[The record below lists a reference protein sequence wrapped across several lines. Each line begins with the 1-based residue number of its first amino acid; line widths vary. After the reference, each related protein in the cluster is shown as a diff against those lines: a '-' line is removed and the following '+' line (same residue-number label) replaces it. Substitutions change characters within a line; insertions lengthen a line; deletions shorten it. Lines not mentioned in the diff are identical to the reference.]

1 MPADLATL
9 YAATTPEA
17 RATAAAAWADTLK
30 IADLANLKA
39 IDEFKTQLAD
49 KGKNAAN
56 ARAGALRGAKALLD
70 KFGAAAESACI
81 PMLGA
86 VLEALADKMKPVAVE
101 AAEFNEALLKNL
113 SPHAVMEV
121 MPIVLEERDGKWQS
135 NLGRAM
141 MIGIMAA
148 KYRMQMNRVLTTAIP
163 VVSGL
168 MWDVKAQVKDAA
180 AETMDKMF
188 ACCENKDITPSIPDI
203 TACILKPEM
212 TNECVHKLA
221 GCVFVSDIDASA
233 LAIMCPLLKRGL
245 DESATVTKRN
255 VARIVENMAKL
266 VDDPYE
272 IEPFIP
278 QLLPQI
284 TRAKEEVSDPEAR
297 NVCQKAYDQLVST
310 QNQPPVWNKIEGA
323 KVLSTLSGLVP
334 KGSDPAVLAHTSALA
349 HSMLDLKI
357 LDGAAWKEA
366 LGTHLSLIVPDAA
379 KRDKII
385 GGFLEVCAKDV
396 KVEEAKEEVDDA
408 EQLCDCQFSLAYGN
422 KVLLNQ
428 TVLKLKRGY
437 RYGLCGRNDSGKTS
451 LMRAIANQQVEGFPP
466 PTELR
471 TMFVETD
478 VVGETNDGTGRL
490 LTECS
495 VIEFVAKHA
504 GLQKYGVTEE
514 MAREKLLAVGFAE
527 TDAPNADGTLPAA
540 SLEKLVGR
548 LSGGWRMK
556 CALTRAM
563 LMKADILLLDEPTN
577 HLDPGN
583 VKWVMD
589 YLCSLSNVTS
599 IMVSHDIKVLDQV
612 CTHVLQIDK
621 LKLKQFKGN
630 LTYVAKHHV
639 PDLMSYFELKAT
651 KFTMRFPTPGMLE
664 GITSRGKHIMKMTN
678 ISFTYPGAAKAQ
690 LNNVTVRVSL
700 STRAACI
707 GANGAGKSTMIKL
720 LTGELQPDKKGAD
733 GKDVGEVW
741 KHPNARVAYVAQH
754 AFHHIENHLEKTPNE
769 YIRWRYEHGSDKEG
783 LEKVTTKLTPEE
795 EAQMKKPIII
805 EYKTEDGK
813 IKQEKRIFKRFTDGR
828 RQMQKSK
835 EQEYEIVWEGDA
847 GFMSWYPRTKLVAA
861 GFAKVLKH
869 CDERIA
875 AKATQL
881 VRPLTQKFVEGHLD
895 DVGLEAEFAT
905 HTRIGALSGG
915 QKVKVVLAA
924 AMWNTP
930 HIVILDEPTNYLD
943 RDSLGAMAEAINKY
957 EGGVVIISHNAQFVD
972 QVCPEVWH
980 LEHHTLNLKGS
991 YDWLESANKEA
1002 AKLAEAADSYIDGS
1016 GNEVKVEKAKKKA
1029 SKADLKKIKKA
1040 IAEKRKSGMECWTD
1054 EEIEAAGFLPE
1065 E

>member
-1 MPADLATL
+1 
-9 YAATTPEA
+9 
-17 RATAAAAWADTLK
+17 
-30 IADLANLKA
+30 
-39 IDEFKTQLAD
+39 
-49 KGKNAAN
+49 
-56 ARAGALRGAKALLD
+56 
-70 KFGAAAESACI
+70 
-81 PMLGA
+81 
-86 VLEALADKMKPVAVE
+86 VL
-101 AAEFNEALLKNL
+101 
-113 SPHAVMEV
+113 
-121 MPIVLEERDGKWQS
+121 
-135 NLGRAM
+135 
-141 MIGIMAA
+141 
-148 KYRMQMNRVLTTAIP
+148 
-163 VVSGL
+163 
-168 MWDVKAQVKDAA
+168 
-180 AETMDKMF
+180 
-188 ACCENKDITPSIPDI
+188 
-203 TACILKPEM
+203 
-212 TNECVHKLA
+212 
-221 GCVFVSDIDASA
+221 
-233 LAIMCPLLKRGL
+233 
-245 DESATVTKRN
+245 
-255 VARIVENMAKL
+255 
-266 VDDPYE
+266 
-272 IEPFIP
+272 
-278 QLLPQI
+278 
-284 TRAKEEVSDPEAR
+284 
-297 NVCQKAYDQLVST
+297 
-310 QNQPPVWNKIEGA
+310 
-323 KVLSTLSGLVP
+323 
-334 KGSDPAVLAHTSALA
+334 
-349 HSMLDLKI
+349 
-357 LDGAAWKEA
+357 
-366 LGTHLSLIVPDAA
+366 
-379 KRDKII
+379 
-385 GGFLEVCAKDV
+385 
-396 KVEEAKEEVDDA
+396 
-408 EQLCDCQFSLAYGN
+408 
-422 KVLLNQ
+422 
-428 TVLKLKRGY
+428 
-437 RYGLCGRNDSGKTS
+437 
-451 LMRAIANQQVEGFPP
+451 
-466 PTELR
+466 
-471 TMFVETD
+471 
-478 VVGETNDGTGRL
+478 
-490 LTECS
+490 
-495 VIEFVAKHA
+495 EFVAKHA

-514 MAREKLLAVGFAE
+514 MAREKLLSVGFAE

-621 LKLKQFKGN
+621 LKLKLFKGN
-630 LTYVAKHHV
+630 LTYVAQNFV

-664 GITSRGKHIMKMTN
+664 GITSKGKHIMKMTN

-720 LTGELQPDKKGAD
+720 LTGELQPDKVGAD
-733 GKDVGEVW
+733 GNAVGEVW

-754 AFHHIENHLEKTPNE
+754 AFHHIEHHLEKTPNE

-783 LEKVTTKLTPEE
+783 LEKVTTKLTVEE
-795 EAQMKKPIII
+795 EEQMKKPIIV
-805 EYKTEDGK
+805 EYKLENGT

-835 EQEYEIVWEGDA
+835 EQEYEVAWEGA
-847 GFMSWYPRTKLVAA
+847 TEFTTWMPRAKLVAA

-957 EGGVVIISHNAQFVD
+957 EGGIVIISHNAQFVD

-1002 AKLAEAADSYIDGS
+1002 AKLEKAADSYIDGM
-1016 GNEVKVEKAKKKA
+1016 GNEVAVEKAKKKA
-1029 SKADLKKIKKA
+1029 SKAELKKIKKG
-1040 IAEKRKSGMECWTD
+1040 IAEKRKAGIEVYTD